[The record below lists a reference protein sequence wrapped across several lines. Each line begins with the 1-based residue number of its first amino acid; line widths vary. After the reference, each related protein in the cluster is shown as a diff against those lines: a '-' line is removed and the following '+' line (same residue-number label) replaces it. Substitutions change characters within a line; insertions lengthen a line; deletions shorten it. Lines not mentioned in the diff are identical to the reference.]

1 MDNAQKA
8 IMIGVGLFIAIII
21 ISAVLLIT
29 NLGTGLIDDAKGNLS
44 NISTQLQNQLVTEY
58 DAKIIQGS
66 EALAAVRKYY
76 TDNKLSLVITN
87 DKGTTT
93 SPIVGVAGAN
103 FIRGLTGAV
112 GTTNVKVAAA
122 DLVPFGTTMTVGQTF
137 TASTTA
143 NPVIKP
149 DIVANTNATR
159 SPIANFTNVTDPLY
173 INPLATYNASV
184 IRHRTTNAVIGI
196 VFQKI

>member
-76 TDNKLSLVITN
+76 TDNKLALYVSN
-87 DKGTTT
+87 GTTE
-93 SPIVGVAGAN
+93 IGRAGATY
-103 FIRGLTGAV
+103 FRKIEGTV
-112 GTTNVKVAAA
+112 GQTNVEVAAA
-122 DLVPFGTTMTVGQTF
+122 DVEKFDGVEETAATTVGGV
-137 TASTTA
+137 TTPA
-143 NPVIKP
+143 V
-149 DIVANTNATR
+149 TR
-159 SPIANFTNVTDPLY
+159 DRTPISNFTNVTDPLY

-184 IRHRTTNAVIGI
+184 IRHATTNAVIGI
-196 VFQKI
+196 AFSKI